1 MLWTS
6 RCADRV
12 THSGSWAP
20 NPALGP
26 SDGLRQRGSRAIPRG
41 PVGETGVEKRL
52 AELGAVEGSTVIIGP
67 EDNAVVFDWV
77 PSVEHEAQVEP
88 ADGQAQEPE
97 SAEPITGEESTRR
110 S

>member
-1 MLWTS
+1 L
-6 RCADRV
+6 AK
-12 THSGSWAP
+12 
-20 NPALGP
+20 L
-26 SDGLRQRGSRAIPRG
+26 
-41 PVGETGVEKRL
+41 GVEKRL

-88 ADGQAQEPE
+88 VDGQAQEPE
-97 SAEPITGEESTRR
+97 SAVPIAGDENTGR